1 MNESNIIVTPENII
15 STFGVVMDEG
25 LPYATGLAYD
35 NWRKLSKFSLSF
47 YGNHFVIKKKNE
59 AFDCFFT
66 SNFENST
73 TPFIAVHIIAEIS
86 NNGTFTTSV
95 GFNNKIISTLLEVN
109 HRYLKVYNLIHDIKE
124 FNYNEKIDL
133 SFIAFIVSNEVTD
146 ELSITSIKHPQL
158 DILDA
163 DCEQVE
169 ANICCKVDIFLKSL
183 DIEYIDEN
191 TDMEKLYPLIE
202 MQRSIN
208 HMARI

>member
-1 MNESNIIVTPENII
+1 MSERNILCTPENII
-15 STFGVVMDEG
+15 SAFGVVMDEG

-35 NWRKLSKFSLSF
+35 NWRTFSQFSLSF
-47 YGNHFVIKKKNE
+47 YGNHLVIKKKNE

-66 SNFENST
+66 SNFEASI

-95 GFNNKIISTLLEVN
+95 GFNNKTISTLLEVN
-109 HRYLKVYNLIHDIKE
+109 NRYLKVYNLIHDIKE
-124 FNYNEKIDL
+124 FNDNQKIGL
-133 SFIAFIVSNEVTD
+133 SFIAFIVSDEVTD
-146 ELSITSIKHPQL
+146 GLATTSIKHPKL

-163 DCEQVE
+163 DGEQVE
-169 ANICCKVDIFLKSL
+169 ANICCNVDIFLKDL

-208 HMARI
+208 HMKRI